1 MLNENEIREF
11 LSRAQSDEPVIKKVR
26 FPELAPASGLQNMKI
41 GIDYLQDI
49 NIMVTAELGGATI
62 QIRNLLDLQEG
73 SLLELKRAAG
83 DNVDIM
89 VNNQCL
95 ARGEV
100 IVIGSNFGIRIDKIY
115 QSDENKEGQY

>member
-1 MLNENEIREF
+1 MLNEDEIREF
-11 LSRAQSDEPVIKKVR
+11 LSKAQANEPVVKKVR

-41 GIDYLQDI
+41 GFDYLQDVS
-49 NIMVTAELGGATI
+49 IMVTAELGGAI
-62 QIRNLLDLQEG
+62 IKISNLLDLEEG

-89 VNNQCL
+89 VDDQCM

-100 IVIGSNFGIRIDKIY
+100 IIIGSNFGVRIDKIY
-115 QSDENKEGQY
+115 QPDEQKERQF